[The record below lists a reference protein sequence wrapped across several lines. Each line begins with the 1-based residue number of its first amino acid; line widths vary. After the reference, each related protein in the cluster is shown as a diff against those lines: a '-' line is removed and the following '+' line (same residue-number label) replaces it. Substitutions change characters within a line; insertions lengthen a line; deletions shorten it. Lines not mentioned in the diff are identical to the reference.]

1 MRRQFP
7 QKILCFNRDKGIRKN
22 RIPFSEFYSSISSAM
37 TVRIA
42 ITTGIHFPRL
52 IFFPPIWLWSET
64 NGTGGQFHSPTR
76 YVFQGTA
83 ASSAKAQGGTVG
95 KCPSCLPPQSPFEQF
110 EQCRSKLWKRLND
123 AAGIRQQGCDVRT
136 HDAESVTSVCS
147 EHHCRMA
154 CSGAYRIFL
163 AEEDWCCLQDSQV
176 SPLRSHFSW
185 KIPSWNCSAPQLFPR
200 FGWT

>member
-1 MRRQFP
+1 MNQKKYFYLTGTRVSGFP
-7 QKILCFNRDKGIRKN
+7 GYPLASFSRPPHPLWRSESQSPQVSIFRDSYL
-22 RIPFSEFYSSISSAM
+22 F
-37 TVRIA
+37 
-42 ITTGIHFPRL
+42 L
-52 IFFPPIWLWSET
+52 PIWLWNGT
-64 NGTGGQFHSPTR
+64 NGTGVQFRNPIR
-76 YVFQGTA
+76 RVFRDTA
-83 ASSAKAQGGTVG
+83 VSSSKAPIGTVSRYPP
-95 KCPSCLPPQSPFEQF
+95 CVPPQGPFEQS
-110 EQCRSKLWKRLND
+110 EQCRSKPWKRLND

>member
-1 MRRQFP
+1 MT
-7 QKILCFNRDKGIRKN
+7 
-22 RIPFSEFYSSISSAM
+22 SSTAM
-37 TVRIA
+37 AIA
-42 ITTGIHFPRL
+42 IHADQFIYFSFP
-52 IFFPPIWLWSET
+52 IGLWSET
-64 NGTGGQFHSPTR
+64 NGTGGQLRSPIR
-76 YVFQGTA
+76 YVFQDTA
-83 ASSAKAQGGTVG
+83 ASSSKTQGGTVG
-95 KCPSCLPPQSPFEQF
+95 KCPSCIPPQGPFEQS
-110 EQCRSKLWKRLND
+110 EQCRSKPWKRLND
-123 AAGIRQQGCDVRT
+123 AAGIRQQSCDVRT

-176 SPLRSHFSW
+176 SPLRNHFSW

>member
-1 MRRQFP
+1 MT
-7 QKILCFNRDKGIRKN
+7 
-22 RIPFSEFYSSISSAM
+22 SSPAMVTPIHVDQIICSSYP
-37 TVRIA
+37 I
-42 ITTGIHFPRL
+42 
-52 IFFPPIWLWSET
+52 IWLW
-64 NGTGGQFHSPTR
+64 NGTKGPSGQCRHPIR
-76 YVFQGTA
+76 RVFQDTAMFSARSPNPHSRQVSVMRSSSRPLRAVRTVPEQAVETSQWRGWHEA
-83 ASSAKAQGGTVG
+83 AS
-95 KCPSCLPPQSPFEQF
+95 
-110 EQCRSKLWKRLND
+110 
-123 AAGIRQQGCDVRT
+123 CDVRT

>member
-1 MRRQFP
+1 MRRQLP
-7 QKILCFNRDKGIRKN
+7 QKILFLNRDKGIREN

-52 IFFPPIWLWSET
+52 ISFPSYLAMKRDKRHWRAVPQSHSTCFPRHGGILVGRAPI
-64 NGTGGQFHSPTR
+64 
-76 YVFQGTA
+76 
-83 ASSAKAQGGTVG
+83 GTVG
-95 KCPSCLPPQSPFEQF
+95 RYPSCVPPQGPFEQS

-123 AAGIRQQGCDVRT
+123 AAGMRQQGCDVRT
-136 HDAESVTSVCS
+136 HNAESVTSVCS

-163 AEEDWCCLQDSQV
+163 AEED
-176 SPLRSHFSW
+176 
-185 KIPSWNCSAPQLFPR
+185 
-200 FGWT
+200 